1 MCPCHGTSGRYEI
14 REHWAVLF
22 HVIPTRKEL
31 DCTTHWMIATSRLE
45 KCNRYFSSWGS
56 KMTDG
61 KAKDHGWLE
70 AKQSGGAVY
79 ELGVK
84 QSKHGKTIRR
94 IAEPL
99 MEKHW
104 KNSVTNLHRIYRV
117 SEYLL
122 TRQKRSSNKDNT
134 KLVNESS
141 LGSFF
146 KSCLSTEE
154 NKKRK
159 KK

>member
-1 MCPCHGTSGRYEI
+1 
-14 REHWAVLF
+14 
-22 HVIPTRKEL
+22 
-31 DCTTHWMIATSRLE
+31 
-45 KCNRYFSSWGS
+45 
-56 KMTDG
+56 MTDG

-84 QSKHGKTIRR
+84 QSKHGKNIRR

-117 SEYLL
+117 AEYLL
-122 TRQKRSSNKDNT
+122 KRQKRK
-134 KLVNESS
+134 
-141 LGSFF
+141 
-146 KSCLSTEE
+146 
-154 NKKRK
+154 
-159 KK
+159 